1 MKARD
6 ATGDSGAATGLLVAT
21 AVLAALAADR
31 EVRKGRGP
39 VDPAPAVPAE
49 IAGLV
54 VVTAV
59 PAVRTRD

>member
-6 ATGDSGAATGLLVAT
+6 ATGDSGAATGLLVAM
-21 AVLAALAADR
+21 ADLAADR

-39 VDPAPAVPAE
+39 ADPVPVAPVVIAGPAVMA
-49 IAGLV
+49 A
-54 VVTAV
+54 